1 MNLIKTKL
9 FVALGAEVDTIRFEQ
24 YSKNAKS
31 AELLKP
37 NGFFYYEVKTLK
49 EASLICRKF
58 IAAYS
63 LGSGN
68 WLGGRVINEESD
80 FLAHISYNGRIWD
93 NENDKL
99 ANEIEI

>member
-1 MNLIKTKL
+1 MNLIETKL
-9 FVALGAEVDTIRFEQ
+9 FVALGSEVDAIRFEQ
-24 YSKNAKS
+24 FSKNAKS
-31 AELLKP
+31 AEFLKP

-49 EASLICRKF
+49 EASLVCRKF
-58 IAAYS
+58 IASHS

-68 WLGGRVINEESD
+68 WLGGKVINEKSD

-93 NENDKL
+93 NENYEL